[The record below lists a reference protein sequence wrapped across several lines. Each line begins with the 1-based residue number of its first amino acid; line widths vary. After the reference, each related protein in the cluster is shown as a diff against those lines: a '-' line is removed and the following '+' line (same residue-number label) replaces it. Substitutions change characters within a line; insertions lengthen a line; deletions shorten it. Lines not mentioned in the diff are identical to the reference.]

1 MINRIVKMVD
11 NTIDIWKMKKFIQMM
26 KEVKGNG
33 TSMISLI
40 LPPNSQVSLTNKM
53 LTEEYGT
60 ATNIKSRVNRLS
72 VLEAIS
78 TVQQR
83 LKLYKSV
90 PPNGLLLY
98 SGTIL
103 TDEGKE
109 KKILIDIEPFRPIN
123 TSLYMCDSKFHVDC
137 LNQLIQDQET
147 FGFIVMNGDGCLFGT
162 VQGNTKTVVQKISVD
177 LPNKHRRGGQS
188 ALRFARLRM
197 EARKNYLHKVGEL
210 ATQHFIQNDVCWVRA
225 IILAGSADFKTELSK
240 SDWFD
245 PRLQAKV
252 AQIVDISYGGEQGF
266 HQAIQLSNETLGHM
280 RFAQEQKV
288 LQCFFQ
294 EIQLDSG
301 KYFFGLEDTVK
312 ALDMGAVETL
322 IVWDQLPLEIPLI
335 RVKETGEETVQLLGS
350 TKQDH
355 EVIGKTLFTDWI
367 SSHYKD
373 FGASLEI
380 VSDAS
385 AEGTQF
391 VKGFS
396 GLGGILRWSV
406 NFDHF
411 EEQQP
416 ITPEDEY
423 DDFL

>member
-1 MINRIVKMVD
+1 M
-11 NTIDIWKMKKFIQMM
+11 
-26 KEVKGNG
+26 
-33 TSMISLI
+33 
-40 LPPNSQVSLTNKM
+40 
-53 LTEEYGT
+53 
-60 ATNIKSRVNRLS
+60 
-72 VLEAIS
+72 
-78 TVQQR
+78 
-83 LKLYKSV
+83 KLYKSV

-109 KKILIDIEPFRPIN
+109 KKVLFDIEPFRPIN

-197 EARKNYLHKVGEL
+197 EARKNYLHKIGEL
-210 ATQHFIQNDVCWVRA
+210 ATHHFIQNDVCWVRA

-252 AQIVDISYGGEQGF
+252 AQIIDISYGGEQGF

-288 LQCFFQ
+288 LQSFFK
-294 EIQLDSG
+294 EIQFVPIL
-301 KYFFGLEDTVK
+301 GLICGRMQT
-312 ALDMGAVETL
+312 
-322 IVWDQLPLEIPLI
+322 
-335 RVKETGEETVQLLGS
+335 
-350 TKQDH
+350 
-355 EVIGKTLFTDWI
+355 F
-367 SSHYKD
+367 
-373 FGASLEI
+373 
-380 VSDAS
+380 
-385 AEGTQF
+385 
-391 VKGFS
+391 
-396 GLGGILRWSV
+396 
-406 NFDHF
+406 
-411 EEQQP
+411 
-416 ITPEDEY
+416 
-423 DDFL
+423 